1 MQGKGETMAAQRIL
15 LPYNFSPN
23 DQKALTF
30 VIKTFGSQQDI
41 DLTIFHAFTPLSE
54 IDAADQQSAGAKLKR
69 RLSYLT
75 QELTEREIA
84 LQELRTQFINAGFD
98 RDHVRYVFKSRKKE
112 IAAAIIDQVEEGQ
125 YDIIVLNHKPGKV
138 TRFFT
143 GSVYIKVVT
152 ALKDTTICVV
162 S

>member
-1 MQGKGETMAAQRIL
+1 MAAQRIL
-15 LPYNFSPN
+15 LPYNFAPN

-30 VIKTFGSQQDI
+30 ISKTFGNREDI
-41 DLTIFHAFTPLSE
+41 DITIFHAYTPISE
-54 IDAADQQSAGAKLKR
+54 IEDTDHQSATAKLKR

-84 LQELRTQFINAGFD
+84 LQELRTQIINSGFD
-98 RDHVRYVFKSRKKE
+98 REHVRYIFKSRKKE
-112 IAAAIIDQVEEGQ
+112 IAAAIIDEVEEGA
-125 YDIIVLNHKPGKV
+125 YDIVVLNHKPGKV

-143 GSVYIKVVT
+143 GNTYIKVVT

-162 S
+162 A

>member
-1 MQGKGETMAAQRIL
+1 MAAQRIL
-15 LPYNFSPN
+15 LPYNFSQN
-23 DQKALTF
+23 DQKSLDF
-30 VIKTFGSQQDI
+30 VIKTFGGHEDTDI
-41 DLTIFHAFTPLSE
+41 TIFHAFTPISE
-54 IDAADQQSAGAKLKR
+54 VESDDHQSATAKLKR

-84 LQELRTQFINAGFD
+84 LQELRTQLITSGFNRD
-98 RDHVRYVFKSRKKE
+98 RVRYIFKSRKKE
-112 IAAAIIDQVEEGQ
+112 VAAAIIDQVEEGG
-125 YDIIVLNHKPGKV
+125 YDIIILNHKPGKV

-143 GSVYIKVVT
+143 GSVFIKVVT

>member
-1 MQGKGETMAAQRIL
+1 MAAQRIL
-15 LPYNFSPN
+15 LPYNFSAN
-23 DQKALTF
+23 DQKALDF
-30 VIKTFGSQQDI
+30 IIKTYGRHEDADI
-41 DLTIFHAFTPLSE
+41 TIFHAFTPISE
-54 IDAADQQSAGAKLKR
+54 VESDEHSATAKLKR

-84 LQELRTQFINAGFD
+84 LQELRTQLITSGFE
-98 RDHVRYVFKSRKKE
+98 RDKVHYIFKSRKKE
-112 IAAAIIDQVEEGQ
+112 VAAAIIDQVEESE
-125 YDIIVLNHKPGKV
+125 YEIIVLNHRPGKV

-143 GSVYIKVVT
+143 GSVFIKVVT

>member
-1 MQGKGETMAAQRIL
+1 MAAQRIL
-15 LPYNFSPN
+15 VPYNFSQN
-23 DQKALTF
+23 DQKAVDF
-30 VIKTFGSQQDI
+30 VIKTFGQQADI
-41 DLTIFHAFTPLSE
+41 DITIFHAYAPISE
-54 IDAADQQSAGAKLKR
+54 VESDDHQSATAKLKR

-84 LQELRTQFINAGFD
+84 LQELRTQLITSGFE
-98 RDHVRYVFKSRKKE
+98 RDKVHYIFKSRKKE
-112 IAAAIIDQVEEGQ
+112 VAAAIIDQVEEGQ
-125 YDIIVLNHKPGKV
+125 YEIIVLNHRPGKV

-143 GSVYIKVVT
+143 GSVFIKVVT

>member
-1 MQGKGETMAAQRIL
+1 MAAQRIL

-23 DQKALTF
+23 DQKALAF
-30 VIKTFGSQQDI
+30 VIKTFGSQKDI

-54 IDAADQQSAGAKLKR
+54 IEASDQQSAGAKLKR

-84 LQELRTQFINAGFD
+84 LQELRTQFINSGFD

-112 IAAAIIDQVEEGQ
+112 IAAAIIDQVEEGH

>member
-1 MQGKGETMAAQRIL
+1 MAAQRIL

-23 DQKALTF
+23 DQKSLDF
-30 VIKTFGSQQDI
+30 IVKTFGRQEDADI
-41 DLTIFHAFTPLSE
+41 TIFHAFTPISE
-54 IDAADQQSAGAKLKR
+54 VESDDQSSTAKLKR

-84 LQELRTQFINAGFD
+84 LQELRAQLISSGFD
-98 RDHVRYVFKSRKKE
+98 RDRVRYIFKSRKKE
-112 IAAAIIDQVEEGQ
+112 IAAAIIDQVEEGG

-143 GSVYIKVVT
+143 GSVFIKVVT

>member
-1 MQGKGETMAAQRIL
+1 MAAQRVL
-15 LPYNFSPN
+15 LPYNFSQN
-23 DQKALTF
+23 DQKALEF
-30 VIKTFGSQQDI
+30 VIKTFGALEDTDI
-41 DLTIFHAFTPLSE
+41 TIFHAFAPISE
-54 IDAADQQSAGAKLKR
+54 VESSDHHSATAKLKR

-84 LQELRTQFINAGFD
+84 LQELRTQLISRGFNGD
-98 RDHVRYVFKSRKKE
+98 NVRYIFKSRKKE
-112 IAAAIIDQVEEGQ
+112 IAAAIIDQAEEGD
-125 YDIIVLNHKPGKV
+125 YDIVVLNHRPGKV

-143 GSVYIKVVT
+143 GSVFIKVVT

>member
-1 MQGKGETMAAQRIL
+1 MAAQRIL

-23 DQKALTF
+23 DQKALEF
-30 VIKTFGSQQDI
+30 VIKTFSQQEDS
-41 DLTIFHAFTPLSE
+41 DLTIFHCFTPLSE
-54 IDAADQQSAGAKLKR
+54 IEAVDDQSAGAKLKR

-75 QELTEREIA
+75 QELSEREIA
-84 LQELRTQFINAGFD
+84 LQELRTQLINSGFD

-112 IAAAIIDQVEEGQ
+112 VAAAIIDQVEEGQ
-125 YDIIVLNHKPGKV
+125 YDVVVLNHKPGKV

-143 GSVYIKVVT
+143 GSVFIKVVT